1 MQQALG
7 EGFACKQLVT
17 EIEALQSAVSNSTL
31 TELEVEEQRAETN
44 YQIAQTNQQIAK
56 EGFITSQFALKEGS
70 GKIVMVVMALVAAFL
85 VYRFV
90 IKR

>member
-44 YQIAQTNQQIAK
+44 YQIALTNQEIAK
-56 EGFITSQFALKEGS
+56 EGYVTSQLSLSEGS
-70 GKIVMVVMALVAAFL
+70 GRLIYVVMALVAAFF
-85 VYRFV
+85 VYRF
-90 IKR
+90 IFKR